1 MNTPTNIPNNCGI
14 SLSKY
19 GTKQTILL
27 NSLCVQ
33 REIGK
38 LDGQLKSAEID
49 NDFLRS
55 ENTQIRGDI
64 GSLSAELESTRK
76 SLVSAREDA
85 QAQRAQSEQT
95 LAQLQTALDR
105 IQVQARPLF
114 LACLR

>member
-1 MNTPTNIPNNCGI
+1 MW
-14 SLSKY
+14 Y
-19 GTKQTILL
+19 
-27 NSLCVQ
+27 VQ

-55 ENTQIRGDI
+55 ENMQIRGDVS
-64 GSLSAELESTRK
+64 SLSEELASTRK

-105 IQVQARPLF
+105 IQVQVRCTAALHCSFCMLKSPDVRCAF
-114 LACLR
+114 GEKHAVCMRM